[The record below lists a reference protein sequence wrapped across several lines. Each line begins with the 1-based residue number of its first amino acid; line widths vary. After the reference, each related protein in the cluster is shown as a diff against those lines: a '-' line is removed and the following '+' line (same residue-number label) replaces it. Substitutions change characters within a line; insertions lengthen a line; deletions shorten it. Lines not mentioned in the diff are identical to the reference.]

1 MTFAVNL
8 AHWDFNLPWTPQEAR
23 NFINRGGIFVTLLL
37 KLSQLIDWL
46 TERVGKGAFWLVLIM
61 TIISAGNAVVRFVF
75 NYSSNGLLEI
85 QWYLF
90 AAIFLLCSPYTLQK
104 NEHVRI
110 DVLSG
115 KLSPRGLAVIDIIGS
130 LFFLLPM
137 VVMVLYLSL
146 PLIVESIKIN
156 EMSANAGGLIRW
168 PVKILLPIGF
178 SLLALQGVSELI
190 KRIAFLAGRIDD
202 PNQKDKGPS
211 AEEELAAA
219 IAAAKAKEAK

>member
-1 MTFAVNL
+1 M
-8 AHWDFNLPWTPQEAR
+8 
-23 NFINRGGIFVTLLL
+23 TLLL

-46 TERVGKGAFWLVLIM
+46 VERVGKGAFWLVLVM
-61 TIISAGNAVVRFVF
+61 TVISAGNAVVRFAF

-90 AAIFLLCSPYTLQK
+90 AAVFLLCSPYTLQK

-115 KLSPRGLAVIDIIGS
+115 KLSPRGLAVIDIIGT

-137 VVMVLYLSL
+137 VVLVLWLSI
-146 PLIVESIKIN
+146 PLVAESYKIS

-178 SLLALQGVSELI
+178 TLLALQGVSELI
-190 KRIAFLAGRIDD
+190 KRVAFLQGLIGD
-202 PNQKDKGPS
+202 PNAKEKGPTP
-211 AEEELAAA
+211 EEELAAA

>member
-1 MTFAVNL
+1 M
-8 AHWDFNLPWTPQEAR
+8 
-23 NFINRGGIFVTLLL
+23 TLLL

-46 TERVGKGAFWLVLIM
+46 NERVGKGAFWLVLIM
-61 TIISAGNAVVRFVF
+61 AVISAGNASYRFVF
-75 NYSSNGLLEI
+75 NDSSNGMLEI

-90 AAIFLLCSPYTLQK
+90 AAVFLLCSPYTLQK

-115 KLSPRGLAVIDIIGS
+115 KLSPRGLAVIDIIGT
-130 LFFLLPM
+130 LFFLLPL
-137 VVMVLYLSL
+137 VVLVLYLSV
-146 PLIVESIKIN
+146 PLVAESYKIN
-156 EMSANAGGLIRW
+156 EYSANAGGLIRW

-178 SLLALQGVSELI
+178 TLLALQGVSELI
-190 KRIAFLAGRIDD
+190 KRVAFLMGLIGD
-202 PNQKDKGPS
+202 PNSKEKGPS

>member
-1 MTFAVNL
+1 M
-8 AHWDFNLPWTPQEAR
+8 
-23 NFINRGGIFVTLLL
+23 TLLL

-46 TERVGKGAFWLVLIM
+46 NERVGKGAFWLVLIM
-61 TIISAGNAVVRFVF
+61 ALISAGNASYRFVF
-75 NYSSNGLLEI
+75 NDSSNGLLEI

-90 AAIFLLCSPYTLQK
+90 AAVFLLCSPYTLQK

-115 KLSPRGLAVIDIIGS
+115 KLSPRGLAVIDIIGT

-137 VVMVLYLSL
+137 VVVVLWLSL
-146 PLIVESIKIN
+146 PLVAESYKIQ

-178 SLLALQGVSELI
+178 TLLALQGISELI

-202 PNQKDKGPS
+202 PNNKEKGPTP
-211 AEEELAAA
+211 EEELAAA
-219 IAAAKAKEAK
+219 IAAAKAQEAK

>member
-1 MTFAVNL
+1 M
-8 AHWDFNLPWTPQEAR
+8 
-23 NFINRGGIFVTLLL
+23 TLLL

-46 TERVGKGAFWLVLIM
+46 NERVGRGAFWLVLIM
-61 TIISAGNAVVRFVF
+61 AVISAGNASYRFIF
-75 NYSSNGLLEI
+75 NDSSNGLLEI

-90 AAIFLLCSPYTLQK
+90 AAVFLLCSPYTLQR

-115 KLSPRGLAVIDIIGS
+115 KLSPRGLAVIDIIGT

-137 VVMVLYLSL
+137 VITVLWLSM
-146 PLIVESIKIN
+146 PLVAESYKIQ

-178 SLLALQGVSELI
+178 ALLALQGISELI
-190 KRIAFLAGRIDD
+190 KRIAFLAGRIAD
-202 PNQKDKGPS
+202 PNIKEKGPTP
-211 AEEELAAA
+211 EEELAAA

>member
-1 MTFAVNL
+1 M
-8 AHWDFNLPWTPQEAR
+8 
-23 NFINRGGIFVTLLL
+23 TLLL
-37 KLSQLIDWL
+37 KLSQLIDWIS
-46 TERVGKGAFWLVLIM
+46 ERVGKGAFWLVLIM
-61 TIISAGNAVVRFVF
+61 TVISAGNACVRFIF

-90 AAIFLLCSPYTLQK
+90 AAVFLLCSPYTLQK

-115 KLSPRGLAVIDIIGS
+115 KLSPRGLAVIDIIGT

-137 VVMVLYLSL
+137 VVLVLYLSL
-146 PLIVESIKIN
+146 PLVLDSIKIN
-156 EMSANAGGLIRW
+156 EMSANAGGLLRW

-178 SLLALQGVSELI
+178 TLLALQGVSELI
-190 KRIAFLAGRIDD
+190 KRIAFLQGRIDD
-202 PNQKDKGPS
+202 PNSKSKGPS

-219 IAAAKAKEAK
+219 IAAAKAQEAK

>member
-1 MTFAVNL
+1 
-8 AHWDFNLPWTPQEAR
+8 
-23 NFINRGGIFVTLLL
+23 
-37 KLSQLIDWL
+37 
-46 TERVGKGAFWLVLIM
+46 
-61 TIISAGNAVVRFVF
+61 VVRFAF

-90 AAIFLLCSPYTLQK
+90 AAVFLLCAPYTLQK

-115 KLSPRGLAVIDIIGS
+115 KLSPRGLAVIDIIGT

-137 VVMVLYLSL
+137 VVLVLWLSM
-146 PLIVESIKIN
+146 PLIAESYRIN

-178 SLLALQGVSELI
+178 TLLALQGISELI
-190 KRIAFLAGRIDD
+190 KRIAFLAGLISD
-202 PNQKDKGPS
+202 PNSKEKGPTP
-211 AEEELAAA
+211 EEELAAA
-219 IAAAKAKEAK
+219 IAAAKAKEGK

>member
-1 MTFAVNL
+1 M
-8 AHWDFNLPWTPQEAR
+8 
-23 NFINRGGIFVTLLL
+23 TLLL

-46 TERVGKGAFWLVLIM
+46 NERVGKGAFWLVLIM
-61 TIISAGNAVVRFVF
+61 AVISAGNASYRFVF
-75 NYSSNGLLEI
+75 NDSSNGMLEI

-90 AAIFLLCSPYTLQK
+90 AAVFLLCSPYTLQK

-115 KLSPRGLAVIDIIGS
+115 KLSPRGLAVIDIIGT

-137 VVMVLYLSL
+137 VVLLLYLSV
-146 PLIVESIKIN
+146 PLVAESYKIN
-156 EMSANAGGLIRW
+156 EYSANAGGLIRW

-178 SLLALQGVSELI
+178 TLLALQGVSELI
-190 KRIAFLAGRIDD
+190 KRVAFLMGLIGD
-202 PNQKDKGPS
+202 PNSKEKGPS

>member
-1 MTFAVNL
+1 M
-8 AHWDFNLPWTPQEAR
+8 
-23 NFINRGGIFVTLLL
+23 TLLL
-37 KLSQLIDWL
+37 KLSQLIDRL
-46 TERVGKGAFWLVLIM
+46 NGYVAKGAFWLVLLM
-61 TIISAGNAVVRFVF
+61 TIVSSANAVVRFLF
-75 NYSSNGLLEI
+75 DYSSNGLLEI

-90 AAIFLLCSPYTLQK
+90 AAVFLLCSPYTLQK

-115 KLSPRGLAVIDIIGS
+115 KLSPRGHAVIDIIGS

-137 VVMVLYLSL
+137 VVLILWLSL
-146 PLIVESIKIN
+146 PLIAESIKIN

-178 SLLALQGVSELI
+178 TLLALQGVSELI

-202 PNQKDKGPS
+202 PNHKDKGPS

>member
-1 MTFAVNL
+1 M
-8 AHWDFNLPWTPQEAR
+8 
-23 NFINRGGIFVTLLL
+23 TLLL
-37 KLSQLIDWL
+37 KLSQLIDWIS
-46 TERVGKGAFWLVLIM
+46 ERVGKGAFWLVLIM
-61 TIISAGNAVVRFVF
+61 TIISSGNAVVRFVF

-90 AAIFLLCSPYTLQK
+90 AAVFLLCSPYTLQK

-137 VVMVLYLSL
+137 VVLVLYLSI
-146 PLIVESIKIN
+146 PLVADSYKIG

-168 PVKILLPIGF
+168 PVKILLPLGF
-178 SLLALQGVSELI
+178 TLLALQGFSELI
-190 KRIAFLAGRIDD
+190 KRVAFLMGLISD
-202 PNQKDKGPS
+202 PNAKEGGPS

>member
-1 MTFAVNL
+1 M
-8 AHWDFNLPWTPQEAR
+8 
-23 NFINRGGIFVTLLL
+23 TLLL
-37 KLSQLIDWL
+37 KLSQLIDWIS
-46 TERVGKGAFWLVLIM
+46 ERVGKGAFWLILLM
-61 TIISAGNAVVRFVF
+61 TVISAGNAVVRFVF

-90 AAIFLLCSPYTLQK
+90 AAVFLLCSPYTLQK

-115 KLSPRGLAVIDIIGS
+115 KLSPRGLAVIDIIGT

-137 VVMVLYLSL
+137 VVLVLYLSI
-146 PLIVESIKIN
+146 PLVADSYHIS

-178 SLLALQGVSELI
+178 SLLALQGISELI
-190 KRIAFLAGRIDD
+190 KRIAFLQGRIDD
-202 PNQKDKGPS
+202 PNSKSKGPS

-219 IAAAKAKEAK
+219 IAAAKAQEAK

>member
-1 MTFAVNL
+1 M
-8 AHWDFNLPWTPQEAR
+8 
-23 NFINRGGIFVTLLL
+23 TLLL

-46 TERVGKGAFWLVLIM
+46 TERVGKGAFWLILLM
-61 TIISAGNAVVRFVF
+61 TIISSGNAVVRFIF

-90 AAIFLLCSPYTLQK
+90 AAVFLLCAPYTLQK

-115 KLSPRGLAVIDIIGS
+115 KLSPRGLAVIDIIGT

-137 VVMVLYLSL
+137 VVLVLWLSM
-146 PLIVESIKIN
+146 PLIAESYKIN

-178 SLLALQGVSELI
+178 TLLALQGVSELI
-190 KRIAFLAGRIDD
+190 KRIAFLAGMISD
-202 PNQKDKGPS
+202 PNSKEKGPTP
-211 AEEELAAA
+211 EEELAAA
-219 IAAAKAKEAK
+219 IAAAKAQESK

>member
-1 MTFAVNL
+1 M
-8 AHWDFNLPWTPQEAR
+8 
-23 NFINRGGIFVTLLL
+23 TLLL

-46 TERVGKGAFWLVLIM
+46 NERVARGAFWLVLVM
-61 TIISAGNAVVRFVF
+61 TMVSAGNAVVRFIF

-90 AAIFLLCSPYTLQK
+90 AAIFLLCSPYTLQR

-137 VVMVLYLSL
+137 VILVLWLSL
-146 PLIVESIKIN
+146 PLVADSIKIN
-156 EMSANAGGLIRW
+156 EMSANAGGLLRW
-168 PVKILLPIGF
+168 PVKIILPIGF
-178 SLLALQGVSELI
+178 TLLALQGISELV
-190 KRIAFLAGRIDD
+190 KRIAFLAGMIDD
-202 PNQKDKGPS
+202 PNKKDKGPT

>member
-1 MTFAVNL
+1 M
-8 AHWDFNLPWTPQEAR
+8 
-23 NFINRGGIFVTLLL
+23 TLLL

-46 TERVGKGAFWLVLIM
+46 NERVGKGAFWLVLIM
-61 TIISAGNAVVRFVF
+61 TLISAGNATYRFIF
-75 NYSSNGLLEI
+75 NDSSNGMLEI

-90 AAIFLLCSPYTLQK
+90 AAVFLLCSPYTLQK

-115 KLSPRGLAVIDIIGS
+115 KFGPRANAVIDIIGT

-137 VVMVLYLSL
+137 VIVVLWLSL
-146 PLIVESIKIN
+146 PLVAESYRIH
-156 EMSANAGGLIRW
+156 EYSANAGGLIRW

-178 SLLALQGVSELI
+178 ALLALQGVSELI
-190 KRIAFLAGRIDD
+190 KRIAFLQGLIAD
-202 PNQKDKGPS
+202 PNAKDAGPT